1 MTSGSMSLHWIGID
15 IGGTFT
21 DLVLVSG
28 DGQLITGKVL
38 TTPENPAL
46 AVRTGL
52 ESLLK
57 EQGIDPVKIT
67 NIVHGTTLVTNAII
81 ERKGAKTALLTTQGF
96 RDILEMGREKRFDL
110 YDLFIDLPPP
120 LVSRYFRREVQE
132 RVGDDGTVLVPLN
145 EAQAGQLIGE
155 LKLEGVQSLAICYLH
170 AFRNKKHE
178 ERTRSIAESAGMQF
192 VSISSEVAPEIREYE
207 RASTTVANA
216 YVQPVT
222 KKYLAG
228 LRAELA
234 DLGYRKDLFVM
245 LSSGGIATS
254 EEAERFP
261 IRLIESGPAAGAV
274 AASFYG
280 ALTQS
285 EPILSFDMGGTTAKL
300 CLIEKGKPL
309 VAPEFEAGRVYRFKK
324 GSGLPIRVPAVEM
337 IEIGAGGG
345 SIAHVDPLGLLKVGP
360 ESAGANPGPACYD
373 LGGADP
379 TVTDADLMLGYLDA
393 GYFLGGKM
401 PLTRAKAIETVGA
414 LGALMGLDLLH
425 AAWGIYRVVNASMA
439 NAAQVYAAEKGRDLR
454 RYTMVAFG
462 GASPAH
468 ACAVADELGSIRVI
482 VPFAAGVSSAFGLL
496 VTRPSIERV
505 RAYMGKL
512 EDLDWD
518 EVRKIYEEMEEE
530 GRALLRRMSIRDED
544 IELTREAEM
553 RYTGQRH
560 QISIPIPAGAIEGRN
575 LDRIEAAFKREYE
588 NLYQEIHTKYAVEAL
603 NWKVSVAGPA
613 RPVQLSPK
621 ISGNADKSKAFK
633 GLRQVCFSPAAGYVE
648 CPIFDRYRLAPGSTM
663 TGPAVIEE
671 KECTTVV
678 TPGWEARVDRHLDII
693 LTKAPRGKTRPPDA
707 PEKANV

>member
-1 MTSGSMSLHWIGID
+1 MSLHWIGVD

-21 DLVLVSG
+21 DLVVLSEN
-28 DGQLITGKVL
+28 GQLITGKVL
-38 TTPENPAL
+38 TTPDNPAL
-46 AVRTGL
+46 GFRTGL
-52 ESLLK
+52 EGLLK
-57 EQGIDPVKIT
+57 EQHIDPVHIT

-81 ERKGAKTALLTTQGF
+81 ERKGARTALLTTEGF

-120 LVSRYFRREVQE
+120 LVSRYFRREVEE
-132 RVGDDGTVLVPLN
+132 RVGDDGTVVVPLN
-145 EAQAGQLIGE
+145 EAQAAKLIEE
-155 LKLEGVQSLAICYLH
+155 LRREGVQSLAICYLH

-178 ERTRSIAESAGMQF
+178 QRTRSIAEAAGMQF

-228 LRAELA
+228 LREELA
-234 DLGYRKDLFVM
+234 ALGFRKDLFVM

-261 IRLIESGPAAGAV
+261 IRLLESGPAAGAV

-300 CLIEKGKPL
+300 CLIEHGKPL

-345 SIAHVDPLGLLKVGP
+345 SVAHVDSLGLLKVGP

-373 LGGADP
+373 LGGASP
-379 TVTDADLMLGYLDA
+379 TVTDADLILGYLDA
-393 GYFLGGKM
+393 DYFLGGKM
-401 PLTRAKAIETVGA
+401 KLAREKAIKAVSA
-414 LGALMGLDLLH
+414 LGVPLGMDLLH

-439 NAAQVYAAEKGRDLR
+439 NAAQIYAAEKGRDLR

-468 ACAVADELGSIRVI
+468 ACAVADELGSIKVI

-512 EDLDWD
+512 ENLDWD
-518 EVRKIYEEMEEE
+518 EIRKIYEEMEEE
-530 GRALLRRMSIRDED
+530 GRGLLRRMSIKDAD
-544 IELTREAEM
+544 IQVTREAEM

-560 QISIPIPAGAIEGRN
+560 QISVEIPAGAIEAKDLAGVV
-575 LDRIEAAFKREYE
+575 AAFKREYE
-588 NLYQEIHTKYAVEAL
+588 NLYQEIHAQYPIEAL
-603 NWKVSVAGPA
+603 NWKASVAGPA
-613 RPVQLSPK
+613 RQVQLSPQ
-621 ISGNADKSKAFK
+621 ISADADMSKAFK
-633 GLRQVCFSPAAGYVE
+633 GTRQACFSPAAGYVE
-648 CPIFDRYRLAPGSTM
+648 CPIFDRYRLAPGSTLA
-663 TGPAVIEE
+663 GPAVIEE

-678 TPGWEARVDRHLDII
+678 RPGWDAVIDRHLNII
-693 LTKAPRGKTRPPDA
+693 LTKTPR
-707 PEKANV
+707 